1 MEQNNQPSKAVQQ
14 TALMKFME
22 FLKENHY
29 YISSEMVDKYW
40 ELLYWEDNYNQEEK
54 QEA

>member
-14 TALMKFME
+14 SALMKFME
-22 FLKENHY
+22 FLRENHY

-40 ELLYWEDNYNQEEK
+40 ELLYWEDNYSEQEK

>member
-22 FLKENHY
+22 FLRENNY
-29 YISSEMVDKYW
+29 YISTKMVDKYW
-40 ELLYWEDNYNQEEK
+40 ELLTWEEK
-54 QEA
+54 YTEHEDIES